1 MEKSGKIIAGITA
14 VCLIGGISVIPENI
28 NPALSMT
35 ASAETSA
42 DDTVLADYAE
52 SVWRLVNEER
62 AKEGVDALTYNV
74 TLNEASDI
82 RAVELTELFSHE
94 RPNGIMCD
102 SVLGECS
109 VVTMGYGENIAMT
122 STSDVNPPEE
132 VVKNW
137 MNSTGHRKNILNAQ
151 YKNIGIGVVSYN
163 GNYYWVQTF
172 TSDMSIAE
180 NIKWTLGSDGV
191 LNFSGTGDIPKNL
204 SLLISRDSVKE
215 AVVGENVKS
224 VNCYPLSRCNNLT
237 SITVL
242 NPDCE
247 FTEDA
252 YASSSVTI
260 YGYENS
266 TAQTFA
272 EENRCKF
279 VSLGEVPK
287 VTTAIT
293 TTTAST
299 TTTIATTTTTAT
311 SSVVEPERIKHCGD
325 VNGDGFLD
333 AYDSAIV
340 LKEYSVVSTGGTS
353 ILDSKQKETADVNND
368 GIVDAKDAVL
378 ILEIYVRSCSGF
390 IEEEWKEYPDIAG
403 MTPNYSLPVNGYT
416 DEEIKNSAIKPTI
429 TVEKKKCSSDE
440 ELCEVNID
448 IDNDGMACN
457 MMGFAIYYDENLDIL
472 PYESNIIHNDT
483 VGLFNSLYSKNDD
496 EHMIFI
502 SAVGASDSGLD
513 GLHYT
518 IPFKIMDKSAR
529 GKLEVK
535 VVPVKGSMFTDFSDD
550 EKSRL
555 AQAYLFTQGTENG
568 YIEISDSGMS
578 SNADYGDVNTDGK
591 VSIADAVLIMQ
602 SLSNPNEYKLSEQQ
616 ILNADVVDVGDGITA
631 KDALAIQM
639 TDLNLISTDDLPTT
653 SEKMNSI
660 G

>member
-1 MEKSGKIIAGITA
+1 MKKSGKIIAGMTA
-14 VCLIGGISVIPENI
+14 VCLMSGISVIPENT

-42 DDTVLADYAE
+42 DDTVLADYAA
-52 SVWRLVNEER
+52 SVWKLVNEER
-62 AKEGVDALTYNV
+62 AKEGLDALTYNV
-74 TLNEASDI
+74 TLNEVSDI
-82 RAVELTELFSHE
+82 RASELIELFSHE

-102 SVLGECS
+102 AVLGEYS

-122 STSDVNPPEE
+122 STSNANPPEE
-132 VVKNW
+132 VVNNW

-163 GNYYWVQTF
+163 GSYYWVQTF
-172 TSDMSIAE
+172 TYDMSIAE
-180 NIKWTLGSDGV
+180 NVKWTLGSDGV
-191 LNFSGTGDIPKNL
+191 LGFSGTGDMPRNL
-204 SLLISRDSVKE
+204 SLFMSRDSVKE
-215 AVVGENVKS
+215 AVVGENIKS
-224 VNCYPLSRCNNLT
+224 INCYPLLRCNNLI

-242 NPDCE
+242 NPNCE
-247 FTEDA
+247 FTEDS
-252 YASSSVTI
+252 YASSVTI

-293 TTTAST
+293 TTTT
-299 TTTIATTTTTAT
+299 TSATTTTAT
-311 SSVVEPERIKHCGD
+311 TTSSVIEPDRIEHCGD

-333 AYDSAIV
+333 AYDSAII
-340 LKEYSVVSTGGTS
+340 LKEYAVVSAGGTS
-353 ILDSKQKETADVNND
+353 ILDSERKETADVNND
-368 GIVDAKDAVL
+368 GMVDSEDAVL
-378 ILEIYVRSCSGF
+378 ILEIYTRSCSGF
-390 IEEEWKEYPDIAG
+390 MEEKWEEYPDIAG

-429 TVEKKKCSSDE
+429 TVEKKEFSSDE
-440 ELCEVNID
+440 DFCELNIN
-448 IDNDGMACN
+448 IDNDGMNYN
-457 MMGFAIYYDENLDIL
+457 MLGFAIYYDENLDIF

-483 VGLFNSLYSKNDD
+483 VEFLNFMYSKNDN

-502 SAVGASDSGLD
+502 SAVDASDSGLD
-513 GLHYT
+513 GLRYT

-535 VVPVKGSMFTDFSDD
+535 VVPVDGSMFMSFAND
-550 EKSRL
+550 EKSKL
-555 AQAYLFTQGTENG
+555 AQAYLFTQGIENG
-568 YIEISDSGMS
+568 YIEISSG
-578 SNADYGDVNTDGK
+578 NADYGDVNTDGK
-591 VSIADAVLIMQ
+591 VGIADAVLIMQ
-602 SLSNPNEYKLSEQQ
+602 CLSNPNEYKLSEQQ
-616 ILNADVVDVGDGITA
+616 MLNADVVDVGGGITA

-639 TDLNLISTDDLPTT
+639 TDLNLISPDDLPTT